1 MAIKGHKRP
10 VLNLRAKHNL
20 LRKTR
25 RNQELAQ
32 RRGQSTSGVRSY
44 SARVRNATR
53 RLRNQSVESSVAKAV
68 EIEFT
73 ENTTILKNLNSQLK
87 LALKLYKGNYT
98 SNSSPL
104 IDAVSALLVSIVA
117 YMEDTIGGEHAPE
130 FLDFL
135 ELALDS
141 EDPYEYVKELTKYI
155 DKNIINY
162 KGDKHL
168 RLIRSK
174 IIIGVLT
181 EAINDNVQQLN
192 EAISNNKSSLARV
205 VGGIVELSEMNV
217 NDNL

>member
-1 MAIKGHKRP
+1 MPRKRLG
-10 VLNLRAKHNL
+10 LNLAAKHKL
-20 LRKTR
+20 LRNTR
-25 RNQELAQ
+25 RNQLVAQ
-32 RRGQSTSGVRSY
+32 HRGQSTSGIRSY

-53 RLRNQSVESSVAKAV
+53 KLRNQSVESSVAKAV

-73 ENTTILKNLNSQLK
+73 QNTTILKNLNNQLK
-87 LALKLYKGNYT
+87 LALKLYKGNYS
-98 SNSSPL
+98 SNSNPL

-117 YMEDTIGGEHAPE
+117 YMEDAVNGVNAPG

-141 EDPYEYVKELTKYI
+141 EDPYEYVKELTRYI

-162 KGDKHL
+162 KADIHL
-168 RLIRSK
+168 RLTRSK
-174 IIIGVLT
+174 IVIGVLS

-205 VGGIVELSEMNV
+205 VGGIVEMSEMNV
-217 NDNL
+217 DENL

>member
-1 MAIKGHKRP
+1 MPRKRLG
-10 VLNLRAKHNL
+10 LNLAAKHKL
-20 LRKTR
+20 LRNTR
-25 RNQELAQ
+25 RNQLVAQ
-32 RRGQSTSGVRSY
+32 HRGQSTSGVRSY

-73 ENTTILKNLNSQLK
+73 QNTTILKNLNNQLK
-87 LALKLYKGNYT
+87 LALKLYKGNYS
-98 SNSSPL
+98 SNSNPL

-117 YMEDTIGGEHAPE
+117 YTEDAVNGIDAPG

-141 EDPYEYVKELTKYI
+141 EDPYEYVKELTRYI

-162 KGDKHL
+162 KADIHL
-168 RLIRSK
+168 RLTRSK
-174 IIIGVLT
+174 IVIGVLS

-205 VGGIVELSEMNV
+205 VGGIVEMSEMNV
-217 NDNL
+217 DDNL

>member
-1 MAIKGHKRP
+1 MRCLRYLCNLFTRTTTQPETIIKWEDTVEFTFPITG
-10 VLNLRAKHNL
+10 
-20 LRKTR
+20 
-25 RNQELAQ
+25 
-32 RRGQSTSGVRSY
+32 G
-44 SARVRNATR
+44 RVIKVYDADTITIATR
-53 RLRNQSVESSVAKAV
+53 LPFKD
-68 EIEFT
+68 
-73 ENTTILKNLNSQLK
+73 
-87 LALKLYKGNYT
+87 
-98 SNSSPL
+98 SPL
-104 IDAVSALLVSIVA
+104 YRLSVRLNGIDAP
-117 YMEDTIGGEHAPE
+117 G

-174 IIIGVLT
+174 IIIGVLS

-217 NDNL
+217 NNNL